1 MNFALYI
8 MSAAI
13 SILLYLYIVSK
24 NLSNSSLFVVTE
36 VDGGSIL
43 CAEYGRTYTVCT
55 KCDTR
60 KMVTTCLNTFQA
72 QPPDTSI
79 VISSLADANCLMGV

>member
-1 MNFALYI
+1 

-24 NLSNSSLFVVTE
+24 NLSNSSLLVVTE

-43 CAEYGRTYTVCT
+43 CAEYGRTCRVVMGDIAGDA
-55 KCDTR
+55 CDGR
-60 KMVTTCLNTFQA
+60 R
-72 QPPDTSI
+72 TS
-79 VISSLADANCLMGV
+79 S

>member
-1 MNFALYI
+1 MGNRARAYQVRMKSRLVTEREEFVQRQTDGAHKWQKPLMNLALYI

-24 NLSNSSLFVVTE
+24 NLMSSSLLVVTE

-43 CAEYGRTYTVCT
+43 
-55 KCDTR
+55 
-60 KMVTTCLNTFQA
+60 
-72 QPPDTSI
+72 
-79 VISSLADANCLMGV
+79 